1 MCWVERKNI
10 SKKINSLE
18 MRKMTL
24 IKVKR
29 IYSHVAFHTFCI
41 RISTRK
47 RKKKNISH
55 EKRLSKTYTIRID
68 HRTLT

>member
-1 MCWVERKNI
+1 
-10 SKKINSLE
+10 

-29 IYSHVAFHTFCI
+29 IYSHVAFHTFCL